1 MPSPLAP
8 SVDHLL
14 AQARQAEA
22 SGQYRQAFDTLY
34 AAIALA
40 PDSARARAALGQFL
54 VAHCPARRHADVDRV
69 LCLALDQAWVR
80 PSDLAP
86 VVLAYLAA
94 EPAVAQALS
103 ASPAGTSRQA
113 PSARQLLTVAGC
125 LDDQPVFCTVAR
137 VAILADADW
146 QTLLARLRDLLLARR
161 HEGKRD
167 TPPRLTLALALQND
181 LTEGIEPPSPDTLAR
196 AQALEAALLTRTQ
209 IGTAI
214 NAADIALVATAIPL
228 GSSPLGGLLQSSHAT
243 REWPGLGPLI
253 ERMQAAA
260 REAVLRERLIAD
272 TGRAPGEHTAAR
284 ADPATKPGYTR
295 QPVLNDPVR
304 DHYDAHPY
312 PRWVREPLG
321 MPAHLPA
328 AVARRVAAWPS
339 TGAQVLVAGCG
350 TGQQIFVAHDRY
362 PLAKI
367 VAIDFSVNALAHAAH
382 KCAEAGLGDITFRA
396 MDLHHANRLG
406 QTFRAIE
413 CVGVLPHLPD
423 PEAGLAALAGVMTPD
438 AVIYVA
444 VYSARAR
451 APFEA
456 LRRRIDADGWRDDA
470 KGRLAFRR
478 KLIQEGG
485 SSLPGVVARSPDFHA
500 AGGLRDLL
508 FHVRECALPMTEWVA
523 MARRQGLEL
532 LAVDV
537 PAATAALTRSMGH
550 PDPSTLTPDQ
560 WDEVEQAYPEAF
572 AGLYRVWLAKA

>member
-1 MPSPLAP
+1 MPSHLAP

-14 AQARQAEA
+14 AQARDAAA
-22 SGQYRQAFDTLY
+22 SGQYRHAFDALY

-40 PDSARARAALGQFL
+40 PESARARAALGQFL

-86 VVLAYLAA
+86 AVLAYLAA
-94 EPAVAQALS
+94 EPAVAQALMPS
-103 ASPAGTSRQA
+103 TGAPTHEA
-113 PSARQLLTVAGC
+113 PSARQLLTAAGH
-125 LDDQPVFCTVAR
+125 LESQPVFCALAR

-167 TPPRLTLALALQND
+167 TPLRLTLAMALQND
-181 LTEGIEPPSPDTLAR
+181 LTEGIEPPSAETLTR
-196 AQALEAALLTRTQ
+196 AQALEAGLLARHQ
-209 IGTAI
+209 IGTAV
-214 NAADIALVATAIPL
+214 NAADIALVATAVPL
-228 GSSPLGGLLQSSHAT
+228 AGSALGALLRSSHAQ
-243 REWPGLGPLI
+243 REWPGLAPLI
-253 ERMQAAA
+253 ERVQAAA
-260 REAVLRERLIAD
+260 REAVVRDRLIAD
-272 TGRAPGEHTAAR
+272 AAR
-284 ADPATKPGYTR
+284 
-295 QPVLNDPVR
+295 LSEDPVR

-328 AVARRVAAWPS
+328 RVARRVSAWPA

-362 PLAKI
+362 PLARI

-382 KCAEAGLGDITFRA
+382 KCAEAGLNDVTFHA
-396 MDLHHANRLG
+396 MDLHQAATLG
-406 QTFRAIE
+406 QTFRAVE

-423 PEAGLAALAGVMTPD
+423 PEAGFAALSRVMAPD
-438 AVIYVA
+438 AVLYAA

-456 LRRRIDADGWRDDA
+456 LRRRIHAEGWTDDAD
-470 KGRLAFRR
+470 GRLAFRR
-478 KLIQEGG
+478 MLIREGG
-485 SSLPGVVARSPDFHA
+485 ASLPDGVARSPDFHA

-508 FHVRECALPMTEWVA
+508 FHVRERALPMTEWVA
-523 MARRQGLEL
+523 MAQRQGLTL
-532 LAVDV
+532 LAVDA
-537 PAATAALTRSMGH
+537 PLATAAMARSVVAQD
-550 PDPSTLTPDQ
+550 PDTLTPDQ
-560 WDEVEQAYPEAF
+560 WDEVEQAYPAAF
-572 AGLYRVWLAKA
+572 AGLYRLWLAKA